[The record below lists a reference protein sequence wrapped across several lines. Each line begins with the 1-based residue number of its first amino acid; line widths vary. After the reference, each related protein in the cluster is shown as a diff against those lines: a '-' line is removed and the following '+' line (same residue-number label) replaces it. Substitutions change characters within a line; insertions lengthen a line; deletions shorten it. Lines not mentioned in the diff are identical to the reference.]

1 LGGAG
6 LFNVGGAGGTGEAV
20 GAVGAVGAGGAGGGL
35 GMSGVCSK
43 DATHLPRI
51 DKRLVELRLHFA
63 EDLVE
68 RLASQM
74 IFSKTRRLDNINA
87 IEVTWLAPVDV
98 ERQIVRN
105 AVKCPQKDE
114 LT

>member
-1 LGGAG
+1 VEGGSA
-6 LFNVGGAGGTGEAV
+6 AI
-20 GAVGAVGAGGAGGGL
+20 GAVGAGSAGGGL

-68 RLASQM
+68 CGQGCCQRTSRQPEAMMPEAAASGDNCPTDPVGD
-74 IFSKTRRLDNINA
+74 SAERRRDMKVNTVA
-87 IEVTWLAPVDV
+87 
-98 ERQIVRN
+98 
-105 AVKCPQKDE
+105 
-114 LT
+114 